1 MNNRKSLLNMKKL
14 SVLVL
19 AAILGSLIT
28 LGAYK
33 GLGFDQQ
40 NVTIQNTDATPSVF
54 ANLKNAPSSIPAA
67 RSASALPV
75 DFTQAA
81 AKSMPTV
88 VHIKSTVATAS
99 RGRGYSQPRG
109 GDFFDYFNDLFGDQ
123 GGGNGGEKQSSGS
136 GVIISNDGYIVTN
149 NHVVE
154 GADQLEVTLFDNRS
168 FPAQLVGTDPTTDLA
183 VIKIDEKR
191 LPTMKLG
198 NSDNAKV
205 GEWVLAVGNPFN
217 LSSTVTAGIISA
229 KGRNINILNNKYA
242 IESFIQTDAAVNP
255 GNSGG
260 ALVNVDGDLVGINT
274 AIATRTGYYQGYSF
288 AVPVNIVNKVV
299 DDLIN
304 FGSTQRAYLG
314 VEIRDLDSE
323 LASELGL
330 NISQGVY
337 VAGLVDVG
345 AARTAGV
352 QEGDVI
358 VSVDGKSI
366 KNAPELQEIIGQ
378 KRPGDSVNI
387 KVNRRGKEKSISVPL
402 KNQQGNTM
410 RSTVASSGSSV
421 LKKLGVEVADLSS
434 NQLSRLDI
442 NGGVLVSDI
451 MPGVISSETSM
462 KEGFVVLRVND
473 KPVKS
478 SREFVTS
485 LSNKKGGVMIEG
497 IYPGDPTLYYYA
509 FGL

>member
-1 MNNRKSLLNMKKL
+1 MKRL

-40 NVTIQNTDATPSVF
+40 NASIQDTGATPAVF
-54 ANLKNAPSSIPAA
+54 TNVSNSMPNAVPVL
-67 RSASALPV
+67 RSATALPI
-75 DFTQAA
+75 DFTEAA

-88 VHIKSTVATAS
+88 VHIKNTVTTVS
-99 RGRGYSQPRG
+99 VGGGGYRQPQG
-109 GDFFDYFNDLFGDQ
+109 GDFFDYFEELFGNPN
-123 GGGNGGEKQSSGS
+123 GGGGSGEKQSSGS

-149 NHVVE
+149 NHVVD
-154 GADQLEVTLFDNRS
+154 GAAELEVTLYDNRS
-168 FPAQLVGTDPTTDLA
+168 FPAKLVGTDPTTDLA
-183 VIKIDEKR
+183 VIKIDETR

-229 KGRNINILNNKYA
+229 KGRSINILSGKHA

-299 DDLIN
+299 GDLIN
-304 FGSTQRAYLG
+304 YGATQRAYLG
-314 VEIRDLDSE
+314 VMIQDLTSE
-323 LASELGL
+323 MVNEYGL

-337 VAGLVDVG
+337 VSELVEVG
-345 AARTAGV
+345 AARAAGV
-352 QEGDVI
+352 QVGDVI
-358 VSVDGKSI
+358 VSVDGKRI
-366 KNAPELQEIIGQ
+366 KNAPELQEVIGQ
-378 KRPGDSVNI
+378 KRPGDNVNI
-387 KVNRRGKEKSISVPL
+387 KVNRRGKEKTIAVPL
-402 KNQQGNTM
+402 KNQEGNTT
-410 RSTVASSGSSV
+410 RTTAKTSPSSAN
-421 LKKLGVEVADLSS
+421 LLNRLGVEVADLSS

-442 NGGVLVSDI
+442 NGGVLISDI

-485 LSNKKGGVMIEG
+485 LSNKRGGIMLEG